1 MATQSLGFQAP
12 SLGVPRSQ
20 STSLGPVECQTQVLD
35 FKPQVWSLITKSQ
48 NSIPVPRHFNIWV
61 SSVESQSAPSTPP
74 QIIEHQ
80 CQPGAS
86 VPSLR
91 ITCQTQ
97 ARGLKAQPERGRLHD
112 LSPFFL
118 KQEVLKAPFAWSVKL
133 GATVSGSSLSQTF
146 RITTLGFHTPELL
159 ALGPDPNEHRERAKH
174 DYNAIVYVIGILL
187 QHDFNLLIT
196 STLPFNWA
204 YMMMQ
209 CF

>member
-1 MATQSLGFQAP
+1 MSNSSPGLQAP
-12 SLGVPRSQ
+12 SVESHYQVPKLNPCSAAFQHLGFKCGISKRTKHTASNHRASVLARCISPKPKDYLPNSSQEPQGPAWTRSSPRSQ
-20 STSLGPVECQTQVLD
+20 
-35 FKPQVWSLITKSQ
+35 
-48 NSIPVPRHFNIWV
+48 
-61 SSVESQSAPSTPP
+61 
-74 QIIEHQ
+74 
-80 CQPGAS
+80 
-86 VPSLR
+86 
-91 ITCQTQ
+91 
-97 ARGLKAQPERGRLHD
+97 
-112 LSPFFL
+112 PFFL

>member
-91 ITCQTQ
+91 ITCQIQ

-112 LSPFFL
+112 LSPFFSSRKYKKRPL
-118 KQEVLKAPFAWSVKL
+118 R
-133 GATVSGSSLSQTF
+133 GASSLGPRSQVHHC
-146 RITTLGFHTPELL
+146 R
-159 ALGPDPNEHRERAKH
+159 K
-174 DYNAIVYVIGILL
+174 
-187 QHDFNLLIT
+187 
-196 STLPFNWA
+196 PFVS
-204 YMMMQ
+204 Q
-209 CF
+209 P